1 MDGKLFGVG
10 AESSREKKKIVIFFF
25 FFSFSFSL
33 MMGIFLVWF
42 GLVWCLYDGSIG
54 WDVHKLPQ
62 PTSPT
67 ELVLGHVVLFGDSI
81 IWCSV
86 GSWAEREFG
95 IIWCYNFRVIWG
107 C

>member
-10 AESSREKKKIVIFFF
+10 AESSREKKIVIFFF

-33 MMGIFLVWF
+33 MIGIIIFWL

-62 PTSPT
+62 STSPT
-67 ELVLGHVVLFGDSI
+67 EPVLGHVVLFG
-81 IWCSV
+81 
-86 GSWAEREFG
+86 R
-95 IIWCYNFRVIWG
+95 
-107 C
+107 

>member
-10 AESSREKKKIVIFFF
+10 RSLRGKRRLS
-25 FFSFSFSL
+25 FFSFSLL
-33 MMGIFLVWF
+33 MMGIFFGLVWF
-42 GLVWCLYDGSIG
+42 GVYMMGLCC

-81 IWCSV
+81 IWC
-86 GSWAEREFG
+86 
-95 IIWCYNFRVIWG
+95 
-107 C
+107 